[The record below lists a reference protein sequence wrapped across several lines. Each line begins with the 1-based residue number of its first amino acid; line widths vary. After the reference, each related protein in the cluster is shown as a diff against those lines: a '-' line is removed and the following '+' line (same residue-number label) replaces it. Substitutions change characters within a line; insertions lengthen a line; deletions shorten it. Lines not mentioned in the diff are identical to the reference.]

1 MFQAAVQ
8 ARFRESDDEVAH
20 QNHVDTRM
28 PVVNLHPVDQR
39 LVKLNSVIVSCDL
52 MTLQGPKTLNT
63 PPKSQPQ

>member
-39 LVKLNSVIVSCDL
+39 FVKLNSVIIMSCDL

-63 PPKSQPQ
+63 PQKNSA